1 VRLLKE
7 SAMLTFLTIV
17 VLGLTPP
24 VGEVVTPP
32 VIPPVAPQV
41 VPQPDVDPAA
51 LVARTECYLRES
63 KMIAQIGDLY
73 DRFSDRAYRL
83 RCAKKYN
90 PRRDLATRVEIE
102 LLDRVAR
109 CLRVVEKALR
119 DDYMEYW
126 GFGR

>member
-1 VRLLKE
+1 
-7 SAMLTFLTIV
+7 MLTLLTIV

-24 VGEVVTPP
+24 VGEAMTPP
-32 VIPPVAPQV
+32 AVPPVAPQV
-41 VPQPDVDPAA
+41 VPQPGLDPAMS
-51 LVARTECYLRES
+51 VAQIDRRLLES
-63 KMIAQIGDLY
+63 KMFAQIGDLY
-73 DRFSDRAYRL
+73 DCVGDRAFRL
-83 RCAKKYN
+83 RCAKTYN
-90 PRRDLATRVEIE
+90 PRRDLATRLEIE